1 MALFDV
7 KNLSFSYPESD
18 TKLNDI
24 NLTVEKGDF
33 ILLCGPTGSGK
44 TTLLRLLKPEF
55 TPLGKIN
62 GEIKFNGKNIS
73 ELSPEQ
79 STHIGFIQQDVNY
92 QLVTDK
98 VWHEVA
104 FGMESLGF
112 SQSLMRR
119 RLAETMSYFGID
131 KLFESN
137 VNNLSG
143 GEKQAVSLASVLSV
157 NPQVIILDEP
167 TSQLDPITA
176 SEFLTTLAKLNSE
189 FGITV
194 IITEHRMENVLPLC
208 NKICVLDDGKII
220 ESGLTQQVIKS
231 VCNNQKLLSLM
242 PDSVRLFSLMNGS
255 GDCPLNV
262 KDGKAFMEKNPLP
275 EKEFSIEDPTQNN
288 DIAVKLKD
296 VHFRYTKDSADVL
309 NSTCLEANKGEI
321 LCVLGANGSGKT
333 TMLKAISG
341 LITPYSGKI
350 EILGKN
356 IKKYRGQELYN
367 NCIAMLPQNVETVFL
382 HNTLR
387 EEFEEAGVDFDSLP
401 FDLSYA
407 ADTHPYDLSGGEKQL
422 AAIGKVLSTNPRILL
437 LDEPTKGLDLSAKSK
452 ICNVLKE
459 LKSKGIA
466 IIIVTHDVE
475 FAALCA
481 DRCAMFFRGEA
492 VCSDTPHKFFSE
504 NVFYTTSV
512 NKITAESGKC
522 FITVDDVKHYLEV

>member
-1 MALFDV
+1 MALFEV
-7 KNLSFSYPESD
+7 KNLSFSYPESEP
-18 TKLNDI
+18 KLSDI
-24 NLTVEKGDF
+24 NLTIEKGDF
-33 ILLCGPTGSGK
+33 VLLCGPTGSGK
-44 TTLLRLLKPEF
+44 TTLLRLIKPEL
-55 TPLGKIN
+55 TPHGSIK
-62 GEIKFNGKNIS
+62 GEITYNNKNIS

-79 STHIGFIQQDVNY
+79 SASIGFIQQDINY

-104 FGMESLGF
+104 FGMENLGF

-131 KLFESN
+131 KLFESS

-143 GEKQAVSLASVLSV
+143 GERQAVSLASVLAM
-157 NPQVIILDEP
+157 NPEVIILDEP

-208 NKICVLDDGKII
+208 NKICMLDEGKVV
-220 ESGLTQQVIKS
+220 ECGLTQQVIKS
-231 VCNNQKLLSLM
+231 ISNNKRLLSLM
-242 PDSVRLFSLMNGS
+242 PDCVRLFSLMNGS

-262 KDGKAFMEKNPLP
+262 KDGKAFMSKNPLP
-275 EKEFSIEDPTQNN
+275 EKELSVKKPKENN
-288 DIAVKLKD
+288 DVAVKLKD
-296 VHFRYTKDSADVL
+296 VFFRYTKDGADVL
-309 NSTCLEANKGEI
+309 NGTCLEAKKGEI

-341 LITPYSGKI
+341 LVTPYSGKI

-356 IKKYRGQELYN
+356 IKKYKGQQLYN

-382 HNTLR
+382 HSTLKD
-387 EEFEEAGVDFDSLP
+387 EFKESGIDFNNLP

-422 AAIGKVLSTNPRILL
+422 AAIGKVLSANPSVLL
-437 LDEPTKGLDLSAKSK
+437 LDEPTKGLDLMAKSQ
-452 ICNVLKE
+452 ICDVLKK

-466 IIIVTHDVE
+466 IIMVTHDVE

-522 FITVDDVKHYLEV
+522 FITVDDVKEYMEA